1 MLISK
6 VYFFQWNRCG
16 QLLKMVFSLQRELS
30 QNNWKNWKL
39 LTHDTFQQC
48 PRLKSNN
55 HVTTPTSLWR
65 QPLHNVSVTWVRPN
79 SRLKNPT
86 DGGCNK
92 MCFQRQK
99 ILFPY
104 SQFSWSMWRI
114 KNVEVEHGLQ
124 IKYEKYRILWLKI
137 ITLLVLRCFLQALC
151 INLTAST
158 CQEKSNNCKLISSY
172 ILMIIVNPFP
182 W

>member
-1 MLISK
+1 MYISK
-6 VYFFQWNRCG
+6 VYFFSVEPLRPTFWKWSSPYNG
-16 QLLKMVFSLQRELS
+16 NSL
-30 QNNWKNWKL
+30 NNDYL
-39 LTHDTFQQC
+39 LTNATFQQC
-48 PRLKSNN
+48 PRLKRNI
-55 HVTTPTSLWR
+55 HLTTPTSLWR
-65 QPLHNVSVTWVRPN
+65 QPFHNVSVTWVRPHN
-79 SRLKNPT
+79 RLKNPT

-99 ILFPY
+99 ILSPY
-104 SQFSWSMWRI
+104 SQFFWSMWRI

-151 INLTAST
+151 INLTASI
-158 CQEKSNNCKLISSY
+158 CQEKSSNYKLISSY

>member
-1 MLISK
+1 
-6 VYFFQWNRCG
+6 
-16 QLLKMVFSLQRELS
+16 MVFPLQRELS
-30 QNNWKNWKL
+30 QQRLTFNKRHIPTMPSCQEQQPPHNTHL
-39 LTHDTFQQC
+39 LMTATFSQRFDNLSASKQSIQK
-48 PRLKSNN
+48 PD
-55 HVTTPTSLWR
+55 WR
-65 QPLHNVSVTWVRPN
+65 
-79 SRLKNPT
+79 
-86 DGGCNK
+86 GCNK

-99 ILFPY
+99 ILSPY
-104 SQFSWSMWRI
+104 SQFFWSMWRI

-151 INLTAST
+151 INLTALF
-158 CQEKSNNCKLISSY
+158 CQEKSINYILISNY